1 MATHDEHPDAGGL
14 DLGSLTASLATMAN
28 TPDVTTTAA
37 QLAAASTFTRTAE
50 YNAAAHAL
58 AAAILATASPV
69 LFADATQL
77 FLASTDL
84 LEAAG
89 ERLGIEVLAQAAP
102 PGASATGLEVLR
114 AADALEVATQL
125 RLGGWASRWDLFAL
139 LATYDGTGPA
149 TYSRAAMRA
158 VQACFEQWQEADY
171 LLPTAHRIADLGD
184 DRESF
189 SSSDTGVMLA
199 RVALLQALRAG
210 DHERALRHIDEALV
224 ALAAALTHDDRPDA
238 HVTANIARLLQGLI
252 ETQTVD
258 PTVVSDLAEGVRE
271 LLHLRYSRGHWTGE
285 VTGATRAAW
294 TLLADRLAAAQQS
307 FAEPSWLHA
316 VPVIAD
322 LVDLYRTSGSCIGLR
337 RDEDGRAVQVLVAPV
352 IEDGFANEV
361 GLFNVLRQRV
371 AEMEAAVDA
380 GIATADEV
388 ADLPV
393 AIDIRDVAARRLAA
407 GTLVHHPKATA
418 GAELPA
424 DKDALSLDA
433 VDRADIDVENRLWS
447 AARRRHRTKLANAS
461 LPVNQALERIWSD
474 LDGSTDYR
482 GQDGLADAV
491 DLVAALLMSFLFDRS
506 AVGPSEA
513 PYLFSAAAS
522 EEDLARDLRT
532 FVRGSGYLHGVDTE
546 VRHVGGGRVDVR
558 FSFPGFNLYVE
569 LKQDSTEDP
578 VPDKTSYVN
587 QAATYQAAEPRVGFL
602 LVLKKTPRKTPAG
615 SVNDWAQVVEMT
627 DAEGAPRHVV
637 AMTLAGAR
645 TIPSDM

>member
-1 MATHDEHPDAGGL
+1 MATHNGHPDACGL
-14 DLGSLTASLATMAN
+14 DLESLTASLPTMAN
-28 TPDVTTTAA
+28 TPDVITAA
-37 QLAAASTFTRTAE
+37 ARLAAAATPTRTAE
-50 YNAAAHAL
+50 YDTAAHAL
-58 AAAILATASPV
+58 ADAIVATTSPV

-77 FLASTDL
+77 FLASSDL

-89 ERLGIEVLAQAAP
+89 ERLGTEVLAQAAP
-102 PGASATGLEVLR
+102 PGTGAKGPEALR

-139 LATYDGTGPA
+139 LTSYDGTGPA
-149 TYSRAAMRA
+149 TYARAAMRS
-158 VQACFEQWQEADY
+158 VQACFEQWQEAGD
-171 LLPTAHRIADLGD
+171 LLPVAHRIADLGD
-184 DRESF
+184 DDAESV

-199 RVALLQALRAG
+199 RVSLLQALRAG
-210 DHERALRHIDEALV
+210 DHETALRHIDDALV

-238 HVTANIARLLQGLI
+238 HVTAHIALLLRGLI

-258 PTVVSDLAEGVRE
+258 PAVVSGLSEGVLE
-271 LLHLRYSRGHWTGE
+271 LRHLRYSRGHWTGE
-285 VTGATRAAW
+285 VTAATWAAW
-294 TLLADRLAAAQQS
+294 KLLADRLAGAQQR

-316 VPVIAD
+316 VPVIDD
-322 LVDLYRTSGSCIGLR
+322 LVDLYRTSGSRTGLR
-337 RDEDGRAVQVLVAPV
+337 RDEDGRAVLILVAPV
-352 IEDGFANEV
+352 VENGFANEV

-371 AEMEAAVDA
+371 AEIEAAVAD
-380 GIATADEV
+380 GTATESEI
-388 ADLPV
+388 ADLPA
-393 AIDIRDVAARRLAA
+393 AIDIRDAAARRLGAGLPVHDPKSVA
-407 GTLVHHPKATA
+407 GT
-418 GAELPA
+418 ELPA
-424 DKDALSLDA
+424 DHDTHDT
-433 VDRADIDVENRLWS
+433 RVEGRLW
-447 AARRRHRTKLANAS
+447 AAVRRRHRTELANAS
-461 LPVNQALERIWSD
+461 LPVNQALERIWND
-474 LDGSTDYR
+474 LDVSTDYR
-482 GQDGLADAV
+482 TQDGLADAV
-491 DLVAALLMSFLFDRS
+491 DLVTALLMSFLFDRS

-513 PYLFSAAAS
+513 PYLFDAAAV

-546 VRHVGGGRVDVR
+546 VRHVAGGRVDMR

-602 LVLKKTPRKTPAG
+602 LVLKKTPKKTPAA
-615 SVNDWAQVVEMT
+615 SVNDWAQVVEAT